1 VSLVELTNDNVAVL
15 RFGGGCQGCAAV
27 SLTLKQ
33 GVERTL
39 KEQLPEIAG
48 IEDVT
53 DHTYRE
59 NAYY

>member
-1 VSLVELTNDNVAVL
+1 
-15 RFGGGCQGCAAV
+15 V